1 MDTGQL
7 IAEVREVLV
16 GRHPEW
22 AGREW
27 IEPGVACLCTEHDA

>member
-1 MDTGQL
+1 VDETA
-7 IAEVREVLV
+7 AEVREVLV

-27 IEPGVACLCTEHDA
+27 IEPGVGCLCAEHRP